1 MLDIILIQHTDT
13 GLNLLEYRQEHTIM
27 KIEHSDIFSGFMSAI
42 QSITKELNFGYVV
55 LISTEGIKG
64 HNCIIIPKYPI
75 NVIILVDQDD
85 PIELWKQQG
94 KKIAEKFLSSFGN
107 SFDPHL
113 VHKFRPFSS
122 VIKEMCATHEYCE

>member
-1 MLDIILIQHTDT
+1 MLDIILIQHVDT

-27 KIEHSDIFSGFMSAI
+27 KTEHSDIFTGFMKAI
-42 QSITKELNFGYVV
+42 QNIAEELNIGYVV
-55 LISTEGIKG
+55 LISTEGTKG

-107 SFDPHL
+107 SFNPNIAHQF
-113 VHKFRPFSS
+113 KAFSL
-122 VIKEMCATHEYCE
+122 VIKEMCSTHEYCD

>member
-1 MLDIILIQHTDT
+1 MLDIILIQHVDT
-13 GLNLLEYRQEHTIM
+13 GLNLLEYRQENTTMKTEHT
-27 KIEHSDIFSGFMSAI
+27 DIFSGFMSAM
-42 QSITKELNFGYVV
+42 QNITEELNIGYVV

-75 NVIILVDQDD
+75 NVIMLVDQND
-85 PIELWKQQG
+85 PVELWKQQG

-113 VHKFRPFSS
+113 VQLFRPFRS
-122 VIKEMCATHEYCE
+122 VIKEMCAMHDYCE

>member
-1 MLDIILIQHTDT
+1 MLDIILIQHADT

-42 QSITKELNFGYVV
+42 QSITKELNIGYVV

-75 NVIILVDQDD
+75 NVIILVDKDD